1 MREGRGGWMERGR
14 EGWREERMEGRRELS
29 KTEKDST
36 VFTIAC

>member
-1 MREGRGGWMERGR
+1 MREGREGWMERGR

-36 VFTIAC
+36 VFTIAR